1 MVCDEEACCSR
12 DVASPGREVVSIMI
26 VGFREFEG
34 KFSRLESRVGAV
46 LVSPDGVWYECVKR
60 SDYGTQ
66 WRIVDGQ
73 GEDGCVSI
81 ARMREL
87 VDDGAGWMI
96 AEVIPDTVYIVVDA
110 DDGSLD
116 VGQGQGA
123 SRVRAFFSR
132 ERAEKAIKNM
142 DRWSITD
149 AYRVVEYKMSERNM

>member
-1 MVCDEEACCSR
+1 
-12 DVASPGREVVSIMI
+12 MI

-34 KFSRLESRVGAV
+34 RFSRLDFRVGVV
-46 LVSPDGVWYECVKR
+46 LVSPDGVQYECVKR

-66 WRIVDGQ
+66 WKIIGGQ

-116 VGQGQGA
+116 VGQGRGA

-132 ERAEKAIKNM
+132 ERAEKAIKNI

-149 AYRVVEYKMSERNM
+149 AYRVVEYKMNAE

>member
-1 MVCDEEACCSR
+1 
-12 DVASPGREVVSIMI
+12 MI

-34 KFSRLESRVGAV
+34 KFSRLESRVGVV
-46 LVSPDGVWYECVKR
+46 LVSTDGVRYECVKR

-66 WRIVDGQ
+66 WRIVGGQ
-73 GEDGCVSI
+73 GEGGHVSI

-110 DDGSLD
+110 DDGGLG
-116 VGQGQGA
+116 VGGGQGA
-123 SRVRAFFSR
+123 ARARVFFSR

-142 DRWSITD
+142 DRWSNTSS
-149 AYRVVEYKMSERNM
+149 YRVVEYKMSICDS